1 MFAKFFGIFWRVL
14 IVIISC
20 YLAVSFLI
28 YFLKPKKIEI
38 VTPDNYSSKL
48 GRLILRPAMDLAFDQ
63 RVSQDWDWQD
73 FKVDSY
79 RQKESDNILVKINNP
94 NEKLKADFM
103 SNAWWDISNPSQS
116 MILQPD
122 DSNASSKW
130 MLIRCVEKSSVLY
143 CQKNNILVKD
153 LVKTSIFKSEHI
165 YLGIDTQGN
174 YIKLKNIQTVNSDQ
188 RKDILYI

>member
-1 MFAKFFGIFWRVL
+1 MFAKIFGIVWRVV
-14 IVIISC
+14 IVIVSC

-28 YFLKPKKIEI
+28 YFLKPKKIDF
-38 VTPDNYSSKL
+38 VTPDNYGSKL
-48 GRLILRPAMDLAFDQ
+48 GRLVLRPTMDLAFDQ

-79 RQKESDNILVKINNP
+79 RQKESENKLLKANNP
-94 NEKLKADFM
+94 NEKLKTDFM
-103 SNAWWDISNPSQS
+103 NNAWWDISNPSQS

-122 DSNASSKW
+122 DSNLSTKW
-130 MLIRCVEKSSVLY
+130 MLIRCVEKSNVLY
-143 CQKNNILVKD
+143 CQKNNILIKD